1 MENQS
6 CIETAAS
13 ATCSTI
19 GLCFHPISTKQEW
32 NCYTSPKVPTDVRCG
47 VYLLEKALA
56 YSGKKLF
63 AGLKSSMQEQLKKAC
78 EYIKKA
84 FRIEWGKTGQKS
96 PKNMSEDRFKSQG
109 WRKPRILGWRSNLA
123 SRAPLGTAQSHC
135 HCQGRT
141 GTGHAGQI
149 CPLHCTN
156 QQCAKSNATGMAH
169 GIPSQRAQTC
179 LALISFPCH

>member
-1 MENQS
+1 MHHITEVTQTLLETYIEPQAKADYNGFLFFPYQYSDGLLSIINKVENQS

-13 ATCSTI
+13 AKCSTI
-19 GLCFHPISTKQEW
+19 GLCFPPISTKQEW

-47 VYLLEKALA
+47 FYVLEKTPA

-84 FRIEWGKTGQKS
+84 FRIEQGKTGLKS

-109 WRKPRILGWRSNLA
+109 
-123 SRAPLGTAQSHC
+123 
-135 HCQGRT
+135 
-141 GTGHAGQI
+141 
-149 CPLHCTN
+149 
-156 QQCAKSNATGMAH
+156 
-169 GIPSQRAQTC
+169 
-179 LALISFPCH
+179 